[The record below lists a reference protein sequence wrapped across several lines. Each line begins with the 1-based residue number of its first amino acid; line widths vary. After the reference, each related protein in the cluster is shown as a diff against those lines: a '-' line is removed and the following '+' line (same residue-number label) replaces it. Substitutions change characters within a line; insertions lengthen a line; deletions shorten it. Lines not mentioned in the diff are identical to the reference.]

1 MEGLIMKIK
10 LYGSSTAS
18 TRKAR
23 RWFEEQEI
31 DFEYRD
37 IIRKPLK
44 KKEMQSILRLTEE
57 GTKDI
62 IATRSNVYKE
72 LEIDFESLSMNE
84 LYVLLNE
91 HPRLLRQPIIVGGN
105 KLQVG
110 FDEYNIR
117 QFISREERKR
127 FLDDSLAFV

>member
-1 MEGLIMKIK
+1 MMKIK

-23 RWFEEQEI
+23 RWFEEHNI
-31 DFEYRD
+31 PFEYRD
-37 IIRKPLK
+37 ILKKPLK
-44 KKEMQSILRLTEE
+44 KKEMQQILRLTEE

-72 LEIDFESLSMNE
+72 LDLDLENISLND
-84 LYVLLNE
+84 LYTLVNKN
-91 HPRLLRQPIIVGGN
+91 PKLLRQPIILGN
-105 KLQVG
+105 DKLQVG

-117 QFISREERKR
+117 QFIPREERKR
-127 FLDDSLAFV
+127 FIHDSLAFV